1 MLELESMKSEN
12 YVVNIIKT
20 GEPNAITSNYRFGSK
35 FIPKE
40 STKTLDY
47 KKESTLL
54 PDYSKPPPQF
64 NKIKFERTMSFHYI
78 EVQANQFTNVRRTY
92 NSKFTFTAQ

>member
-1 MLELESMKSEN
+1 MKSEN

-54 PDYSKPPPQF
+54 PDYSKPPPQL
-64 NKIKFERTMSFHYI
+64 NKIKFEPKK
-78 EVQANQFTNVRRTY
+78 NVVERSVY
-92 NSKFTFTAQ
+92 